1 MKKKT
6 PVDNGRIT
14 FEHKEDAFSLG
25 PAYLDYCVRKGW
37 LIKTGEGPQAQYD
50 VTEKGRIKLGDTQ
63 LNFDLSTITSK
74 GDGPKKKRRRHK
86 K

>member
-1 MKKKT
+1 MKKKQPIPET
-6 PVDNGRIT
+6 K
-14 FEHKEDAFSLG
+14 FAFQHDADFFSLG

-37 LIKTGEGPQAQYD
+37 LEKTGDGPTASYEI
-50 VTEKGRIKLGDTQ
+50 TEKGKIKLGDVQ
-63 LNFDLSTITSK
+63 LNFDLSSIESK